1 MGDTTTDQSVAL
13 DQVSRIAQAPS
24 RSQPSKCQ
32 ILAPPLGLL
41 PTQTRRYHGPSQ
53 LVVVLTLMVQHV
65 ESGGGRFDSA

>member
-1 MGDTTTDQSVAL
+1 MGDTTMDQSVAL

-41 PTQTRRYHGPSQ
+41 HTQKRRYHGLSQ
-53 LVVVLTLMVQHV
+53 PVVVLKVVVQKV
-65 ESGGGRFDSA
+65 ELE